1 MAKKKVEGGTEAE
14 VQGAEAPKKAY
25 EGGEVVYWLQGEVSN
40 DDYTLI
46 RNAKRVFNEQ
56 TIPHVENDPSAVANI
71 KYAMMTGAPAA
82 PQREEVNP
90 AAGAGAEVYLVLLK
104 LVVVSFL
111 LLRRLPLKVTKVNV
125 LILLNVLLLVK
136 LLATK
141 NHPNKV
147 IYLHSTP
154 LRGRV

>member
-14 VQGAEAPKKAY
+14 VQGTEAPKKAY

-40 DDYTLI
+40 DDSTLI

-71 KYAMMTGAPAA
+71 KYAMMMGAPAA

-90 AAGAGAEVYLVLLK
+90 AAGTEGAGAVPGAAEAGGRFIPPV
-104 LVVVSFL
+104 
-111 LLRRLPLKVTKVNV
+111 
-125 LILLNVLLLVK
+125 
-136 LLATK
+136 ATPTAQGNEGERAANPERAPSGQTGK
-141 NHPNKV
+141 PE
-147 IYLHSTP
+147 TTERP
-154 LRGRV
+154 PQ

>member
-14 VQGAEAPKKAY
+14 VQGTEAPKKAY

-40 DDYTLI
+40 DDSTLI

-56 TIPHVENDPSAVANI
+56 TIPHVKNDPSAVANI

-90 AAGAGAEVYLVLLK
+90 AAGAGAEGVPGAAEAGGRFIPPV
-104 LVVVSFL
+104 
-111 LLRRLPLKVTKVNV
+111 
-125 LILLNVLLLVK
+125 
-136 LLATK
+136 ATPTAQGNEGERAANPERAPSGQTGK
-141 NHPNKV
+141 PETTESGNPK
-147 IYLHSTP
+147 P
-154 LRGRV
+154 PQ

>member
-14 VQGAEAPKKAY
+14 VQGTEAPKKAY

-40 DDYTLI
+40 DDSTLI

-90 AAGAGAEVYLVLLK
+90 ATGAGAEGVPGAAEAGGRFIPPV
-104 LVVVSFL
+104 
-111 LLRRLPLKVTKVNV
+111 
-125 LILLNVLLLVK
+125 
-136 LLATK
+136 ATPTAQGNEGERAANPERAPSGQTGK
-141 NHPNKV
+141 PETTESGNPK
-147 IYLHSTP
+147 P
-154 LRGRV
+154 PQ

>member
-1 MAKKKVEGGTEAE
+1 MAKKKVEGSQEAE
-14 VQGAEAPKKAY
+14 VQGAEEPKKAY

-40 DDYTLI
+40 DDSTLI

-90 AAGAGAEVYLVLLK
+90 AAGAGTEGVPGAAEAGGRFIPPV
-104 LVVVSFL
+104 
-111 LLRRLPLKVTKVNV
+111 
-125 LILLNVLLLVK
+125 
-136 LLATK
+136 ATPTAQGNEGERAANPERAPSGQTGK
-141 NHPNKV
+141 PE
-147 IYLHSTP
+147 TTERP
-154 LRGRV
+154 PQ

>member
-1 MAKKKVEGGTEAE
+1 MAKKKVEGGT
-14 VQGAEAPKKAY
+14 EAPKKAY

-40 DDYTLI
+40 DDSTLI

-90 AAGAGAEVYLVLLK
+90 ATGAGAEGVPGAAEAGGRFIPPV
-104 LVVVSFL
+104 
-111 LLRRLPLKVTKVNV
+111 
-125 LILLNVLLLVK
+125 
-136 LLATK
+136 ATPTAQGNEGERAANPERAPSGQTGK
-141 NHPNKV
+141 PE
-147 IYLHSTP
+147 TTERP
-154 LRGRV
+154 PQ

>member
-1 MAKKKVEGGTEAE
+1 MAKKKVEGSQEAE
-14 VQGAEAPKKAY
+14 VQGVEEPKKAY

-40 DDYTLI
+40 DDSTLI

-90 AAGAGAEVYLVLLK
+90 AAGAGAEGVPGAAEAGGRFIPPV
-104 LVVVSFL
+104 
-111 LLRRLPLKVTKVNV
+111 
-125 LILLNVLLLVK
+125 
-136 LLATK
+136 ATPTAQG
-141 NHPNKV
+141 NEGERAANPEGVPSGRSEN
-147 IYLHSTP
+147 TP
-154 LRGRV
+154 RPPQ

>member
-1 MAKKKVEGGTEAE
+1 MAKKKVEGGTEVE

-40 DDYTLI
+40 DDSTLI

-90 AAGAGAEVYLVLLK
+90 AAGAGAEGVPGAAEAGGRFIPPV
-104 LVVVSFL
+104 
-111 LLRRLPLKVTKVNV
+111 
-125 LILLNVLLLVK
+125 
-136 LLATK
+136 ATPTAQGNEGERAANPERAPSGQTGK
-141 NHPNKV
+141 PE
-147 IYLHSTP
+147 TTERP
-154 LRGRV
+154 PQ

>member
-1 MAKKKVEGGTEAE
+1 MAKKKVEDSQEAE
-14 VQGAEAPKKAY
+14 VQGVEEPKKAY

-40 DDYTLI
+40 DDSTLI

-90 AAGAGAEVYLVLLK
+90 AAGAGAEGVPGAAEAGGRFIPPV
-104 LVVVSFL
+104 
-111 LLRRLPLKVTKVNV
+111 
-125 LILLNVLLLVK
+125 
-136 LLATK
+136 ATPTAQG
-141 NHPNKV
+141 NEGERAANPEG
-147 IYLHSTP
+147 TP
-154 LRGRV
+154 SGRSENTPRPPQ

>member
-40 DDYTLI
+40 DDSTLI

-56 TIPHVENDPSAVANI
+56 TVPHVENDPSAVANI

-90 AAGAGAEVYLVLLK
+90 AAGGRFIPPV
-104 LVVVSFL
+104 
-111 LLRRLPLKVTKVNV
+111 
-125 LILLNVLLLVK
+125 
-136 LLATK
+136 ATPTAQGNEGERAANPEHAPSGQTGK
-141 NHPNKV
+141 PE
-147 IYLHSTP
+147 TTERP
-154 LRGRV
+154 PQ

>member
-1 MAKKKVEGGTEAE
+1 MAKKKVEGSQEAE
-14 VQGAEAPKKAY
+14 VQGVEEPKKAY

-40 DDYTLI
+40 DDSTLI

-90 AAGAGAEVYLVLLK
+90 AAGAGAESVPGAAEAGGRFIPPV
-104 LVVVSFL
+104 
-111 LLRRLPLKVTKVNV
+111 
-125 LILLNVLLLVK
+125 
-136 LLATK
+136 ATPTAQG
-141 NHPNKV
+141 NEGERAANPEGAPSGRSEN
-147 IYLHSTP
+147 TP
-154 LRGRV
+154 RPPQ

>member
-1 MAKKKVEGGTEAE
+1 MAKKKVEGSQEAE
-14 VQGAEAPKKAY
+14 VQGAEEPKKAY

-40 DDYTLI
+40 DDSTLI

-90 AAGAGAEVYLVLLK
+90 AAGTEGSGAVPGAAEAGGRFIPPV
-104 LVVVSFL
+104 
-111 LLRRLPLKVTKVNV
+111 
-125 LILLNVLLLVK
+125 
-136 LLATK
+136 ATPTAQGNEGERAANPERAPSGQTGK
-141 NHPNKV
+141 PE
-147 IYLHSTP
+147 TTERP
-154 LRGRV
+154 PQ

>member
-1 MAKKKVEGGTEAE
+1 MAKKKVEGGQEAE
-14 VQGAEAPKKAY
+14 VQGAEEPKKAY

-40 DDYTLI
+40 DDSTLI

-90 AAGAGAEVYLVLLK
+90 AGGAATGEGVPGAAEAGGRFIPPVATPTAQGNEGERAANPEGAPSGRSE
-104 LVVVSFL
+104 
-111 LLRRLPLKVTKVNV
+111 N
-125 LILLNVLLLVK
+125 
-136 LLATK
+136 
-141 NHPNKV
+141 
-147 IYLHSTP
+147 TP
-154 LRGRV
+154 RPPQ

>member
-1 MAKKKVEGGTEAE
+1 MAKKKVEGSQEAE
-14 VQGAEAPKKAY
+14 VQGAEEPKKAY

-40 DDYTLI
+40 DDSTLI

-90 AAGAGAEVYLVLLK
+90 AGAGAEGVPGAAEAGGRFIPPV
-104 LVVVSFL
+104 
-111 LLRRLPLKVTKVNV
+111 
-125 LILLNVLLLVK
+125 
-136 LLATK
+136 ATPTAQGNEGERAANPERAPSGQTGK
-141 NHPNKV
+141 PETTESGNPK
-147 IYLHSTP
+147 P
-154 LRGRV
+154 PQ

>member
-14 VQGAEAPKKAY
+14 VQGTEAPKKAY

-40 DDYTLI
+40 DDSTLI

-90 AAGAGAEVYLVLLK
+90 AAGTEGAGAVPGAAEAGGRFIPPV
-104 LVVVSFL
+104 
-111 LLRRLPLKVTKVNV
+111 
-125 LILLNVLLLVK
+125 
-136 LLATK
+136 ATPTAQG
-141 NHPNKV
+141 NEGERAN
-147 IYLHSTP
+147 TP
-154 LRGRV
+154 ERTPSGQATGDQKPPQ

>member
-40 DDYTLI
+40 DDSTLI

-90 AAGAGAEVYLVLLK
+90 AAGAAEAGGRFIPPV
-104 LVVVSFL
+104 
-111 LLRRLPLKVTKVNV
+111 
-125 LILLNVLLLVK
+125 
-136 LLATK
+136 ATPTAQGNEGERAANPERAPSGQTGK
-141 NHPNKV
+141 PE
-147 IYLHSTP
+147 TTERP
-154 LRGRV
+154 PQ